1 MTYEKSVKHNEQN
14 RLSMWLAA
22 VVVGILIV
30 VILVACGGLVSRL
43 HSNNRRIAE
52 LESEKVKEEQ
62 RAQDIEEY
70 KEYTQTREYIEEVA
84 REKLEN
90 HWGHERAEEL
100 FSVRPRHILEN
111 KALPPDL
118 YTDRLPSAFIQRE
131 SAKEEKNGFFA
142 KFFGK

>member
-1 MTYEKSVKHNEQN
+1 MTFEKSVKHNEQN

-22 VVVGILIV
+22 VVVGIVIV

-43 HSNNRRIAE
+43 HSNNQRIAE

-84 REKLEN
+84 REKLGLVYE
-90 HWGHERAEEL
+90 GEVI
-100 FSVRPRHILEN
+100 F
-111 KALPPDL
+111 
-118 YTDRLPSAFIQRE
+118 
-131 SAKEEKNGFFA
+131 KEGTTQ
-142 KFFGK
+142 

>member
-43 HSNNRRIAE
+43 HSNNQRIAE

-70 KEYTQTREYIEEVA
+70 KEYTQTKEYIEEVA
-84 REKLEN
+84 REKLGLVYE
-90 HWGHERAEEL
+90 GEVI
-100 FSVRPRHILEN
+100 F
-111 KALPPDL
+111 
-118 YTDRLPSAFIQRE
+118 
-131 SAKEEKNGFFA
+131 KEGTSQEQ
-142 KFFGK
+142 

>member
-43 HSNNRRIAE
+43 HSNIRRIAE

-84 REKLEN
+84 REKLGLVYE
-90 HWGHERAEEL
+90 GEVI
-100 FSVRPRHILEN
+100 F
-111 KALPPDL
+111 
-118 YTDRLPSAFIQRE
+118 
-131 SAKEEKNGFFA
+131 KEGTSQEQ
-142 KFFGK
+142 

>member
-43 HSNNRRIAE
+43 HSNNQRIAE

-84 REKLEN
+84 REKV
-90 HWGHERAEEL
+90 EL
-100 FSVRPRHILEN
+100 VYEGEVIF
-111 KALPPDL
+111 
-118 YTDRLPSAFIQRE
+118 
-131 SAKEEKNGFFA
+131 KEGTSQEQ
-142 KFFGK
+142 